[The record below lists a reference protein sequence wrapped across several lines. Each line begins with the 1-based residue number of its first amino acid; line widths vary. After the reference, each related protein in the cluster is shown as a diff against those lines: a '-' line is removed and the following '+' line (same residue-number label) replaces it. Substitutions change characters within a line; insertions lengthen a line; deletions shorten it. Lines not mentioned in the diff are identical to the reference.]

1 MRSMGA
7 TLNLDFY
14 RKAYFFFDKP
24 VDYNIKDKI
33 IKIYPIDVEHSEIFL
48 SSISVI
54 DVDKNAIDSVEIIQM
69 SYLAFVYKV
78 LFMDEVMG
86 ELNKSKF
93 VNILKYCLHAEEPYV
108 GFDDKGKAILRI
120 NGDVVISAKDFE
132 NIRRIILYQNL
143 VHYDDEYVN
152 PEIKQM
158 MAEVDAVKNVGIE
171 PPSIE
176 RKMAIITAHCGISK
190 QEQMKM
196 TYRSHSLLFEEVYG
210 EVEFETT
217 RPILLYAGKG
227 NEINHWIFKKKKDK
241 FDGYMT
247 TTESYAQSMGADK
260 NAIKMASSTQYGDNL
275 SQQLNDFVNK

>member
-7 TLNLDFY
+7 NLNLDFY

-24 VDYNIKDKI
+24 VDYSIKDKI

-78 LFMDEVMG
+78 LFMDEAMG

-227 NEINHWIFKKKKDK
+227 NEIDHWIYKKKKDK
-241 FDGYMT
+241 YDGYMT
-247 TTESYAQSMGADK
+247 DADSYAQSMGGDR
-260 NAIKMASSTQYGDNL
+260 NAIKTASGTEQGDKL
-275 SQQLNDFVNK
+275 SQQYNNFVNK

>member
-1 MRSMGA
+1 MKSMGA

-24 VDYNIKDKI
+24 VDYSIKDKI

-69 SYLAFVYKV
+69 PYLAFVYKV
-78 LFMDEVMG
+78 LFMDGDMG

-93 VNILKYCLHAEEPYV
+93 VNILKYCLHVEEPYV
-108 GFDDKGKAILRI
+108 GFDDKGKAILRVD
-120 NGDVVISAKDFE
+120 GDIVISAKDFE

-227 NEINHWIFKKKKDK
+227 NEIDHWIFKKKKDK

-260 NAIKMASSTQYGDNL
+260 NAIKMASNTQYGDNL